1 MGKSIDYHY
10 YILLFYIRMGLISI
24 FRREEKE
31 IIEKDDQSDKDKSE
45 IKEISTPDEIT
56 LEKELGFE
64 FGSETSKEEVKEG
77 NFG

>member
-1 MGKSIDYHY
+1 
-10 YILLFYIRMGLISI
+10 MGLITN

-31 IIEKDDQSDKDKSE
+31 TIEKDDQSDKDKSE

-64 FGSETSKEEVKEG
+64 FGSETSKEEAKEG
-77 NFG
+77 NYG